1 MSDSA
6 SVASTEI
13 DEQTKQNSE
22 ENKPH
27 ENLASIARQ
36 VFASISQIVPEDP
49 TKETKKP
56 SSEVPVEPTVS
67 EISSEVKESTQ
78 GTEDSANLEMS
89 AIRASEEN
97 QTITIQN
104 DANEEEEREELAEN
118 VQEEQES
125 ATKST
130 RKRKKK
136 RSRRNNE
143 SNASEQPSSEIVSN
157 TDKGFLT
164 EPSACMNTDYEASAP
179 APRHSTKRGETSA
192 ENYNPD
198 KPCVFTEPATLEA
211 MVQCGVDQ
219 REMFMPTAAEMSKYP
234 NDPDIR
240 KMVTEHHQKRI
251 ERLREMVLQ
260 KREET
265 INKDEERSFM
275 QQERGVSEEHEED
288 MDFLKVERKKWE
300 KAQAFQRREAEALVL
315 SALKEEERQKQGEE
329 RERRE
334 FERMRKIQE
343 EREKAN
349 TEAHKRHQQ
358 RLKELEEQVLRRSR
372 DRKQRKSYAR

>member
-1 MSDSA
+1 
-6 SVASTEI
+6 
-13 DEQTKQNSE
+13 
-22 ENKPH
+22 
-27 ENLASIARQ
+27 
-36 VFASISQIVPEDP
+36 
-49 TKETKKP
+49 
-56 SSEVPVEPTVS
+56 
-67 EISSEVKESTQ
+67 
-78 GTEDSANLEMS
+78 
-89 AIRASEEN
+89 
-97 QTITIQN
+97 
-104 DANEEEEREELAEN
+104 
-118 VQEEQES
+118 
-125 ATKST
+125 
-130 RKRKKK
+130 
-136 RSRRNNE
+136 
-143 SNASEQPSSEIVSN
+143 
-157 TDKGFLT
+157 
-164 EPSACMNTDYEASAP
+164 MNTDYEASAP
-179 APRHSTKRGETSA
+179 SPRHSTKRGETSA

-219 REMFMPTAAEMSKYP
+219 REMFMPTVAEMC
-234 NDPDIR
+234 
-240 KMVTEHHQKRI
+240 
-251 ERLREMVLQ
+251 
-260 KREET
+260 EEI